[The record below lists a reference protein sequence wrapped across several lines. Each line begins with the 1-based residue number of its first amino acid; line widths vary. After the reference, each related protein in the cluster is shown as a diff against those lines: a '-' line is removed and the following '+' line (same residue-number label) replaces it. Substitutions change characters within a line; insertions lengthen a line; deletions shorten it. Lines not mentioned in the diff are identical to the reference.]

1 VRERFSST
9 HSALAVLAAAVLGV
23 GAATAFAEVVVYS
36 NDMGSQSAF
45 NEILR
50 SGGGKRCDKKYR
62 AKSKVMHA
70 SVKKTPTTCSFRPP
84 VQGDDELPNQ
94 GVAIDGKILKQTPK
108 ALRNKAFIEA
118 TVRAGGSGTGYALRV
133 YPKKRRFELRRGP
146 GGGDFPATGRSDAIR
161 KIDEKNRIEV
171 IATGAEIT
179 AVINGKEVARVTDTN
194 PGQVLGTKVRFAIGS
209 GSQRDTEKVVV
220 GTFKRIAV
228 SVPDP

>member
-1 VRERFSST
+1 MPRRFKLSR
-9 HSALAVLAAAVLGV
+9 ALAAVAATALVA
-23 GAATAFAEVVVYS
+23 GAATTLAEVPVYD
-36 NDMGSQSAF
+36 NDMSSQGDF

-62 AKSKVMHA
+62 EKSKVLLA
-70 SVKKTPTTCSFRPP
+70 KVRKTPTTCSFRPP

-94 GVAIDGKILKQTPK
+94 GVAVDGKILEKTPK
-108 ALRNKAFIEA
+108 ALRSKAFIEA
-118 TVRAGGSGTGYALRV
+118 TVRAGGSGTGYALRI
-133 YPKKRRFELRRGP
+133 YPKKQRFEVRRGP
-146 GGGDFPATGRSDAIR
+146 DGGDFPATGRSDAIN

-179 AVINGKEVARVTDTN
+179 ALINGEEVARLTDTN
-194 PGQVLGTKVRFAIGS
+194 PGQVEGTKVRFAIGS
-209 GSQRDTEKVVV
+209 GSQRDTEKTVV